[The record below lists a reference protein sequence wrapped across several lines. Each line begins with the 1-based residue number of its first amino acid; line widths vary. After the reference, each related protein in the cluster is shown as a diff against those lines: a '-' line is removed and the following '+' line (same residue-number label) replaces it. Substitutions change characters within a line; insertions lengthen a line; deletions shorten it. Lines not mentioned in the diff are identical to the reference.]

1 MLMEC
6 GVGCMN
12 EVENRAVNK
21 SGSYLGHMK
30 ITGFIIDVFIVSL
43 SYDRLVEFYDRLRK
57 APQKFSKT
65 TIFPRWPTVKD

>member
-1 MLMEC
+1 
-6 GVGCMN
+6 
-12 EVENRAVNK
+12 
-21 SGSYLGHMK
+21 MK